1 MLIALDWDAAAPV
14 AAVHEAV
21 GVALDWSD
29 AEPSLFAESIEA
41 YVRTRRRRPGAAV
54 GVAGWVAA
62 QGGWLDFNAT
72 HRTDSTLHSTEVQT
86 TLARLH
92 QVATRLDALL
102 AALRYR

>member
-1 MLIALDWDAAAPV
+1 
-14 AAVHEAV
+14 
-21 GVALDWSD
+21 
-29 AEPSLFAESIEA
+29 
-41 YVRTRRRRPGAAV
+41 V

-92 QVATRLDALL
+92 QVATRMDALL